1 MITKKIS
8 LFYEVTGKE
17 IVPPDQGNIDKKD
30 KWLKEVQN
38 SVEAEWKPKVIKV
51 TYELFNPET
60 ESQRK
65 FFEGA
70 VVDYWLIQ
78 SQEDI
83 NIEITPGLHKK
94 ARNTLLDNIL
104 GFNVSLMNRIVRRRR
119 TTTDFIDTQK
129 WHEFLETVRET
140 EFEPNGYEFPNSK
153 YFNELSDKYG
163 YDKAK
168 GVALDELRKK
178 LYKKLS

>member
-8 LFYEVTGKE
+8 LFYEVTNKE
-17 IVPPDQGNIDKKD
+17 IVPPGQGAIDKKD
-30 KWLKEVQN
+30 AWIKEIQR
-38 SVEAEWKPKVIKV
+38 SVEAEWKPRVIKV

-60 ESQRK
+60 EQQRK

-83 NIEITPGLHKK
+83 HIEITPGMHKK
-94 ARNTLLDNIL
+94 ARETLLDNIL
-104 GFNVSLMNRIVRRRR
+104 GFNVSLMNRVVRRRR
-119 TTTDFIDTQK
+119 STTDFIDTQK
-129 WHEFLETVRET
+129 WHEFLETLKET
-140 EFEPNGYEFPNSK
+140 EFDPNGYEFPDSK
-153 YFNELSDKYG
+153 YFNGLADKYG
-163 YDKAK
+163 YEKAK

-178 LYKKLS
+178 LSKKLS